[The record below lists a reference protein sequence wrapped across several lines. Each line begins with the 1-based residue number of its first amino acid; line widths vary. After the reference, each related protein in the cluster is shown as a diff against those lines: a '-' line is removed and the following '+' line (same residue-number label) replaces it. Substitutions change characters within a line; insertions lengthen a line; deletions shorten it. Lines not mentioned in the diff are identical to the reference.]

1 MDEDAL
7 PAVELE
13 RNADIATANKL
24 KIAIEF
30 QRSRKRSKDFQGFS
44 CMLLKSTEKKCCQ
57 KQTAPES
64 YHWSYLNRFPVA
76 SHSCTE
82 PLQVTST
89 PAVTFHI
96 PRVNLQRTVMHLRS
110 QRFKIQ
116 TAQVY
121 TSYIFVPSP
130 PQDPC
135 MVKETKIWKHR
146 TSLHRSF
153 TLDFAVCI
161 HRKSYRIQHT
171 SELLDSFAAAI
182 FGAALG
188 RKVASCILLLP
199 ENLKNMQE
207 KEKTA
212 ATMLPSSDLYQDPCS
227 KFPRTPESEICGWA
241 PVL

>member
-1 MDEDAL
+1 MH
-7 PAVELE
+7 VV
-13 RNADIATANKL
+13 
-24 KIAIEF
+24 KIN
-30 QRSRKRSKDFQGFS
+30 R
-44 CMLLKSTEKKCCQ
+44 EKVLS
-57 KQTAPES
+57 KQTAPGS

-153 TLDFAVCI
+153 TLHFAVCI

-188 RKVASCILLLP
+188 RKVAGCILLLQK
-199 ENLKNMQE
+199 NLKNIQE

-212 ATMLPSSDLYQDPCS
+212 ATMLPSSDLYQYPCS

>member
-1 MDEDAL
+1 MH
-7 PAVELE
+7 VV
-13 RNADIATANKL
+13 
-24 KIAIEF
+24 KIN
-30 QRSRKRSKDFQGFS
+30 R
-44 CMLLKSTEKKCCQ
+44 EKVLS

-135 MVKETKIWKHR
+135 MVKKNKDLEAQNQLTQKFHFALR
-146 TSLHRSF
+146 TLH
-153 TLDFAVCI
+153 
-161 HRKSYRIQHT
+161 
-171 SELLDSFAAAI
+171 
-182 FGAALG
+182 
-188 RKVASCILLLP
+188 P
-199 ENLKNMQE
+199 
-207 KEKTA
+207 
-212 ATMLPSSDLYQDPCS
+212 P
-227 KFPRTPESEICGWA
+227 
-241 PVL
+241 

>member
-1 MDEDAL
+1 MH
-7 PAVELE
+7 VV
-13 RNADIATANKL
+13 
-24 KIAIEF
+24 KIN
-30 QRSRKRSKDFQGFS
+30 G
-44 CMLLKSTEKKCCQ
+44 EKVLS

-82 PLQVTST
+82 PSQVTST
-89 PAVTFHI
+89 PAVTVHI
-96 PRVNLQRTVMHLRS
+96 PRVNLMHLRS

-116 TAQVY
+116 TAQAY

-135 MVKETKIWKHR
+135 MVKETKTWKHR

-153 TLDFAVCI
+153 TLHFAVCI

-188 RKVASCILLLP
+188 RKVAGCILLLQKKSQKYP
-199 ENLKNMQE
+199 RKGENSGNN
-207 KEKTA
+207 A
-212 ATMLPSSDLYQDPCS
+212 S
-227 KFPRTPESEICGWA
+227 II
-241 PVL
+241 